1 MEYKIDFE
9 KINRIHPTDESK
21 EKIREEIKDN
31 KRTISAVYNGLNSH
45 LEATCGLLNI
55 LSHVAVAYLACI
67 CFNKISQN
75 HSNMVSIILSIII
88 GILMEFISHGIVY
101 AINKTYIKIYSE
113 NLIIYI
119 FSDCINLASQHYF
132 IPEDEKINLAM
143 YYFVLYDVKFDMDK
157 AHSYISNAIKN
168 P

>member
-21 EKIREEIKDN
+21 EKIREEIKDS

-45 LEATCGLLNI
+45 LEATCELLHI
-55 LSHVAVAYLACI
+55 PSLVVVAYFACK

-75 HSNMVSIILSIII
+75 HSDIVSIILSMIIA
-88 GILMEFISHGIVY
+88 ILMEFILCGIIR
-101 AINKTYIKIYSE
+101 AINETYIKIYSK

-119 FSDCINLASQHYF
+119 LSDCINLASQPF
-132 IPEDEKINLAM
+132 IAEDEKINLAI
-143 YYFVLYDVKFDMDK
+143 YYFTLYDANFDMDK
-157 AHSYISNAIKN
+157 AYSYISNAIKN

>member
-45 LEATCGLLNI
+45 LEATCELLYI
-55 LSHVAVAYLACI
+55 PSLVVVAYFACK

-75 HSNMVSIILSIII
+75 HSDMVSIILSMIIA
-88 GILMEFISHGIVY
+88 ILMEFILCGIIR
-101 AINKTYIKIYSE
+101 AINETCIKIYSK

-119 FSDCINLASQHYF
+119 LSDCIYLASQHF
-132 IPEDEKINLAM
+132 IAEDEKINLAM
-143 YYFVLYDVKFDMDK
+143 YYFTLYNTNFDMDK
-157 AHSYISNAIKN
+157 AYSYISNAIKN

>member
-9 KINRIHPTDESK
+9 KINHIHPTDESK

-31 KRTISAVYNGLNSH
+31 KRIITAVYNGLNSH
-45 LEATCGLLNI
+45 LEATCTLLNI
-55 LSHVAVAYLACI
+55 PSLVVVAYFAYK
-67 CFNKISQN
+67 CFVKISQN
-75 HSNMVSIILSIII
+75 HNDIISLLLTMIIAL
-88 GILMEFISHGIVY
+88 LMEFILCGIIR

-132 IPEDEKINLAM
+132 ITEDEKINLAM

>member
-21 EKIREEIKDN
+21 EKIREEIKYN
-31 KRTISAVYNGLNSH
+31 KRTITAVYNGLNSH
-45 LEATCGLLNI
+45 LEATCELLNI
-55 LSHVAVAYLACI
+55 PSLAVVAYLACK
-67 CFNKISQN
+67 CFAKISQKYN
-75 HSNMVSIILSIII
+75 DMASMILTLIIA
-88 GILMEFISHGIVY
+88 ILMIFISSGIIR

-119 FSDCINLASQHYF
+119 FSDCINLASQHF
-132 IPEDEKINLAM
+132 ITEDEKINLAM
-143 YYFVLYDVKFDMDK
+143 YYFTLYNTNFDMDK
-157 AHSYISNAIKN
+157 AYSYISRNIKN